1 VLDLDRC
8 TVTNQMICG
17 ATGNDVVADSKL
29 FTASCVSMVTTAMVF
44 AIRGDIAGA
53 MVSSFHLTN
62 EQLGLIFS
70 PAFWCFTVAIFFSGA
85 IVDLIGMRAL
95 HIASALGYF
104 FGVALIVL
112 APRPAFH
119 FASIFDEKGTTV
131 LYAGFMVLGLSQ
143 GLVEGVVNPLV
154 TTLYSDQK
162 VRRLNMLHAWWP
174 GGLVIGGLLAY
185 ALTRLL
191 HASWQLKLATILV
204 PSLIYLVM
212 ALLLTYPETERMQSR
227 VSTRAMWRES
237 TRPMFIV
244 LFCCMWF
251 TAALELGPDQ
261 WFPTVMGAL
270 VPQLQGVLFLVYTSG
285 LIFLLRSFGG
295 SIAHRSPIGTLF
307 VCSALAAAGLF
318 WLGGLSAGASGA
330 VIAFLAATIF
340 GVGKSFLWPTWM
352 KGVPDGVRKKP
363 APILQSGTYKESTI
377 SSKLI
382 RVMSEFKSDWRS
394 GRCCI

>member
-1 VLDLDRC
+1 
-8 TVTNQMICG
+8 
-17 ATGNDVVADSKL
+17 
-29 FTASCVSMVTTAMVF
+29 
-44 AIRGDIAGA
+44 
-53 MVSSFHLTN
+53 
-62 EQLGLIFS
+62 
-70 PAFWCFTVAIFFSGA
+70 
-85 IVDLIGMRAL
+85 
-95 HIASALGYF
+95 
-104 FGVALIVL
+104 
-112 APRPAFH
+112 
-119 FASIFDEKGTTV
+119 
-131 LYAGFMVLGLSQ
+131 
-143 GLVEGVVNPLV
+143 
-154 TTLYSDQK
+154 
-162 VRRLNMLHAWWP
+162 
-174 GGLVIGGLLAY
+174 
-185 ALTRLL
+185 
-191 HASWQLKLATILV
+191 
-204 PSLIYLVM
+204 
-212 ALLLTYPETERMQSR
+212 
-227 VSTRAMWRES
+227 MWRES

>member
-1 VLDLDRC
+1 
-8 TVTNQMICG
+8 
-17 ATGNDVVADSKL
+17 
-29 FTASCVSMVTTAMVF
+29 MVTTAMVF